1 MGGNVRPLGAMSRND
16 HLCTTAWLELAI
28 VPASVLVVL
37 ASRRERRW
45 LMQFHAI
52 ITS

>member
-28 VPASVLVVL
+28 VLAYVLVDVVF
-37 ASRRERRW
+37 ARRRV
-45 LMQFHAI
+45 
-52 ITS
+52 